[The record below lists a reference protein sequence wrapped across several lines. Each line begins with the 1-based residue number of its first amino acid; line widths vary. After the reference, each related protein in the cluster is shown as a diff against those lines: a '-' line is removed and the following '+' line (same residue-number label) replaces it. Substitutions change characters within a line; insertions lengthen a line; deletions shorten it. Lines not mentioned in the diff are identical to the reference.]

1 MPKDYQSQTLK
12 ALLSPPDQNQ
22 LDVKSQQEQRQ
33 ALKHQVLE
41 SHFTIKAFEVR
52 FDNTTA
58 FVPSTATKTLLI
70 TAAFDSHFQVCIFML
85 PGFELSFKETLR

>member
-1 MPKDYQSQTLK
+1 LPKDYQPKSLK

-33 ALKHQVLE
+33 ALKHQVFVGH
-41 SHFTIKAFEVR
+41 STIKAFEVR

-58 FVPSTATKTLLI
+58 FVPSVATKT
-70 TAAFDSHFQVCIFML
+70 
-85 PGFELSFKETLR
+85 